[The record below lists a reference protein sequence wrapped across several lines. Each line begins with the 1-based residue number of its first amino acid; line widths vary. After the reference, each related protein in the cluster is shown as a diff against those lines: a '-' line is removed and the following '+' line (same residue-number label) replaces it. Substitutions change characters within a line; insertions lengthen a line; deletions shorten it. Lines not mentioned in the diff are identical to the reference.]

1 VALKSVLILGSG
13 VGFCNKREEITN
25 FTQPGISKLLG
36 DVNKKTGIQK
46 KQLYYLKGI
55 DPNTRIDINAHGLAS
70 NPFAIRLNES
80 ECIDVKDLFSILG
93 TVNQKSPLYLHL
105 WSCYSGSAQDYI
117 GHLPNGSILVTH
129 VVRDHIA
136 IVGLSNLSIIKLAT
150 AWSEYHLS
158 NPFLPKAVRPFQA
171 FLDNLPFEI
180 MQGVSVGV
188 IKEGKVCRFD
198 VQLSLVDVLLNPKEV
213 LQKIGQRFRD
223 FIVIERL
230 EGYRDIKVPDFSD
243 EAVEAF
249 KLGYLISYGVYRE
262 EETLSAL
269 KQLDLSTDFF
279 KKPLDTMTLLDSA
292 ILCNKKQLINYILK
306 EKGLDPSDRSHFLL
320 VAAMNCKANDMKDA
334 MVELLLQNGA
344 NPNLSDNEN
353 ITPLHYA
360 AMNGYENI
368 VKLLLQN
375 GANPNLSH
383 NENIAPLH
391 WAILKGYLNI
401 AKLLLEAGADP
412 NETTKSGLTSL
423 HIASQKGNMEIIK
436 RLLESDKIDPN
447 KLDAGGYSP
456 LHHALFYMKIS
467 TVKFLLKSNKFD
479 LHVPKEL
486 TLFKVMFDIVILLVT
501 EVIIKNIYKVVKS
514 VYDTLPEFY
523 NYSLDIQLENQAENS
538 NLVEDNLIG
547 DLQNDQKGEGD
558 IFMNI
563 SNILKRS

>member
-1 VALKSVLILGSG
+1 
-13 VGFCNKREEITN
+13 
-25 FTQPGISKLLG
+25 
-36 DVNKKTGIQK
+36 
-46 KQLYYLKGI
+46 
-55 DPNTRIDINAHGLAS
+55 
-70 NPFAIRLNES
+70 
-80 ECIDVKDLFSILG
+80 
-93 TVNQKSPLYLHL
+93 
-105 WSCYSGSAQDYI
+105 
-117 GHLPNGSILVTH
+117 
-129 VVRDHIA
+129 
-136 IVGLSNLSIIKLAT
+136 
-150 AWSEYHLS
+150 
-158 NPFLPKAVRPFQA
+158 
-171 FLDNLPFEI
+171 
-180 MQGVSVGV
+180 
-188 IKEGKVCRFD
+188 
-198 VQLSLVDVLLNPKEV
+198 
-213 LQKIGQRFRD
+213 
-223 FIVIERL
+223 
-230 EGYRDIKVPDFSD
+230 
-243 EAVEAF
+243 
-249 KLGYLISYGVYRE
+249 
-262 EETLSAL
+262 
-269 KQLDLSTDFF
+269 
-279 KKPLDTMTLLDSA
+279 
-292 ILCNKKQLINYILK
+292 
-306 EKGLDPSDRSHFLL
+306 L